1 MGMWGRHLAAAG
13 LLAIT
18 VTGCGDIGDLPSVE
32 PQAPAAATATV
43 RQSDTSSAPPDGDR
57 GARSP
62 GPPAPIRTP
71 ATSPKTAPVNPPPR
85 TSAPVPACTS
95 RALTA
100 SLGHTGLPATG
111 RSGWF
116 ATQILLRNHSGSTCH
131 LRGWPGLAFFGD
143 GVIQGCSQG
152 DPSPRCGKPLSTSG
166 PRAFSVIRASAHDL
180 PDILLAPA
188 RTTFFTIVWQG
199 SYAGGC
205 VRFVDPAYGVEIR
218 VPGDSRALSLTSDIQ
233 ISPCEGELQVGPFG
247 VVS

>member
-43 RQSDTSSAPPDGDR
+43 RQSDTSSAR
-57 GARSP
+57 RTAIAGALPRSAGSHQDTGHEP
-62 GPPAPIRTP
+62 EDSAGEPAAPHVSARTRLHVESPHSVARAHRPAGHRSLRLVRHADTP
-71 ATSPKTAPVNPPPR
+71 A
-85 TSAPVPACTS
+85 
-95 RALTA
+95 
-100 SLGHTGLPATG
+100 
-111 RSGWF
+111 
-116 ATQILLRNHSGSTCH
+116 QHSGSTCH
-131 LRGWPGLAFFGD
+131 LRGWPGLTFFGD

-166 PRAFSVIRASAHDL
+166 PRAFSVTRASAHDL

-218 VPGDSRALSLTSDIQ
+218 VPGDSRPLTLTSDIQ

>member
-1 MGMWGRHLAAAG
+1 M
-13 LLAIT
+13 
-18 VTGCGDIGDLPSVE
+18 GDLPSVE
-32 PQAPAAATATV
+32 PQAPAAETATV
-43 RQSDTSSAPPDGDR
+43 RQSHPSSAPPNDDR

-62 GPPAPIRTP
+62 SPSALIRTP

-85 TSAPVPACTS
+85 TSAPVAAPVRACTS
-95 RALTA
+95 RALTV

-116 ATQILLRNHSGSTCH
+116 ATQILLRNQSGSTCH
-131 LRGWPGLAFFGD
+131 LRGWPGLTFFGD
-143 GVIQGCSQG
+143 GVIRGCSQG

-166 PRAFSVIRASAHDL
+166 PRAFSVTRASTHDH
-180 PDILLAPA
+180 PDIWLAPA

-218 VPGDSRALSLTSDIQ
+218 VPGDSRALTLTSDIQ
-233 ISPCEGELQVGPFG
+233 ISPCEGELQVSPFG